1 MARARLV
8 TLTGPGGVG
17 KTRLAA
23 RVASRVARAFPD
35 GVRFVH
41 LADLDDPGLVARAA
55 ATALDLYGDH
65 ATPRRPETPDT
76 LADRLSARR
85 LLLVLD
91 NCEHLHRACAE
102 LTGALLHR
110 TTGVRVLATSR
121 HRLGLTE
128 EHLLDVR
135 PLPLPDPD
143 GDLSATHRHPA
154 LALFADRAAAALPGF
169 TLTPANRTAVARLC
183 HRLDGL
189 PLAIEL
195 AAARMGELGDEDIA
209 GLQTRIDD
217 DHTRAGRHS
226 TLRATIDRSHRLCT
240 PEERSVWARA
250 SVLPGDFDLE
260 TAEAVCG
267 EGAADVLEAVTGLVG
282 KSVLSRETD
291 PDGGVRYRLLDTLR
305 QYGLDRLRQ
314 RPGAERA
321 ARRRHRDWTRTR
333 ATAYE
338 QAWFGP
344 DQRQLATRLRA
355 DRTNLR
361 AALDFSLG
369 SPGSSGAEVGTCGGT
384 CGGASD
390 DPRVGLGADRADL
403 RAELGFSPGRP
414 GHLASSGRP
423 GRPDTEIRAGGGT
436 PDDPRVGLG
445 ADRADL
451 RAELGFSPGRPGHLA
466 SSGRP
471 GHPDTEI
478 RAGGGTP
485 DDPRVGLRLAAT
497 LWFHWYA
504 SGVPGEGRYWLDRA
518 LEANPE
524 PSRERARAL
533 WASGLLG
540 LLTGSPHELAR
551 GRRRAEEA
559 RALAR
564 RLGDAAEAAHAG
576 YVVGVGLLLGGE
588 QAAAL
593 RHFEDAV
600 ARGPVPGGHAALAGL
615 ERVQLACALASSGE
629 ADRAVALCE
638 NVLRVCG
645 EYGEQWVRSYALR
658 ALALAHVVREDPQ
671 RAEPPAREAL
681 RIAHTLHDVL
691 GIAPALDLLALT
703 ATAHHHAH
711 EHAAVLL
718 GAADRVRST
727 PSDPVRQDAET
738 GAREGLGRRA
748 YERAY
753 RRGAGFGLTG
763 IVKYALREDDSGDG
777 NGNGN
782 GRSEPPSDTRGSR
795 DRGTRLTRRETEVAA
810 LIAEGLANQ
819 QIADRLV
826 IARRTAEGHVERILG
841 KLGLSN
847 RTQIAAWVATH
858 R

>member
-1 MARARLV
+1 MGGSAPRTDCRSPAERTPAERTPTEPPVETTSFVDRRDEQAEVRALLAKARLV

-17 KTRLAA
+17 KTRLAV
-23 RVASRVARAFPD
+23 RVATRVARAFPD
-35 GVRFVH
+35 GVRFAH
-41 LADLDDPGLVARAA
+41 LADLDDPDLVPRAVADALGLH
-55 ATALDLYGDH
+55 GH
-65 ATPRRPETPDT
+65 AGRRQPDA
-76 LADRLSARR
+76 LADRLSTRR

-102 LTGALLHR
+102 LAGALLHR

-143 GDLSATHRHPA
+143 GDLSAAHRHPA
-154 LALFADRAAAALPGF
+154 LALFADRAAAVLPGF

-195 AAARMGELGDEDIA
+195 AAARMGELGDQDIA
-209 GLQTRIDD
+209 GLPTRIDD
-217 DHTRAGRHS
+217 EQASRRGDRHG
-226 TLRATIDRSHRLCT
+226 TLRATIDRSHQLCT
-240 PEERSVWARA
+240 PEERLVWARA
-250 SVLPGDFDLE
+250 SVLAGDFDLE

-267 EGAADVLEAVTGLVG
+267 EGADDVLEAVTGLVG

-305 QYGLDRLRQ
+305 RYGLDRLRQ

-321 ARRRHRDWTRTR
+321 ARRRHQDWTRTR
-333 ATAYE
+333 ATEYE

-344 DQRQLATRLRA
+344 GQRQMTARLRA
-355 DRTNLR
+355 DRANLR

-369 SPGSSGAEVGTCGGT
+369 GTGGPGSPG
-384 CGGASD
+384 
-390 DPRVGLGADRADL
+390 
-403 RAELGFSPGRP
+403 
-414 GHLASSGRP
+414 
-423 GRPDTEIRAGGGT
+423 TENRAGGGA
-436 PDDPRVGLG
+436 PDDPR
-445 ADRADL
+445 AA
-451 RAELGFSPGRPGHLA
+451 
-466 SSGRP
+466 
-471 GHPDTEI
+471 
-478 RAGGGTP
+478 
-485 DDPRVGLRLAAT
+485 LRLAGA

-533 WASGLLG
+533 WAAGLLG
-540 LLTGSPHELAR
+540 LLTGPPEELAR

-576 YVVGVGLLLGGE
+576 YAVGVGLLLGGE
-588 QAAAL
+588 PAAAL

-600 ARGPVPGGHAALAGL
+600 ARGPVPGGHTALVGL
-615 ERVQLACALASSGE
+615 ERVQLSCALAALGE

-645 EYGEQWVRSYALR
+645 EHGEQWVRSYALR
-658 ALALAHVVREDPQ
+658 ALAHAHALREDWR

-681 RIAHTLHDVL
+681 RVAHTLHDVL

-711 EHAAVLL
+711 ERAAVLL

-727 PSDPVRQDAET
+727 PSDSVRQDAGT

-753 RRGAGFGLTG
+753 RRGEGFGLTG
-763 IVKYALREDDSGDG
+763 IVKYALREEDSGD
-777 NGNGN
+777 
-782 GRSEPPSDTRGSR
+782 GRSEPPPSSSSPHGLS

-847 RTQIAAWVATH
+847 RTQIAAWVTTH

>member
-1 MARARLV
+1 MGGSAPRTDCRSPAGRTPAEPPVSETTSFVDRRDEQAEVRALLAKARLV

-17 KTRLAA
+17 KTRLAV
-23 RVASRVARAFPD
+23 RVATRVARAFPD
-35 GVRFVH
+35 GVRFAH
-41 LADLDDPGLVARAA
+41 LADLDDPDLVPRAVADALGLHGHAGHRQ
-55 ATALDLYGDH
+55 LD
-65 ATPRRPETPDT
+65 A
-76 LADRLSARR
+76 LADRLSTRR

-102 LTGALLHR
+102 LAGALLHR

-143 GDLSATHRHPA
+143 GDLSAAHRHPA
-154 LALFADRAAAALPGF
+154 LALFADRAAAVLPGF

-195 AAARMGELGDEDIA
+195 AAARMGELGDQDIT

-217 DHTRAGRHS
+217 EQASRRGDRHG
-226 TLRATIDRSHRLCT
+226 TLRATIDRSHQLCT
-240 PEERSVWARA
+240 PEERLVWARA
-250 SVLPGDFDLE
+250 SVLAGDFDLE

-267 EGAADVLEAVTGLVG
+267 EGADDVLEAVTGLVG

-305 QYGLDRLRQ
+305 RYGLDRLRQ

-321 ARRRHRDWTRTR
+321 ARRRHRDWTGTR

-344 DQRQLATRLRA
+344 DQRQLAARLRA
-355 DRTNLR
+355 DRANLR

-369 SPGSSGAEVGTCGGT
+369 GSGSPGSPGSSGGPGVEVRAGG
-384 CGGASD
+384 GGSEGRR
-390 DPRVGLGADRADL
+390 PGLGVDRASL
-403 RAELGFSPGRP
+403 RGELDFSSGGFGRLGSPESPG
-414 GHLASSGRP
+414 
-423 GRPDTEIRAGGGT
+423 TEIRAGGGA
-436 PDDPRVGLG
+436 PDDPR
-445 ADRADL
+445 AA
-451 RAELGFSPGRPGHLA
+451 
-466 SSGRP
+466 
-471 GHPDTEI
+471 
-478 RAGGGTP
+478 
-485 DDPRVGLRLAAT
+485 LRLAGA

-533 WASGLLG
+533 WAAGLLG
-540 LLTGSPHELAR
+540 LLSGPPEELAR

-576 YVVGVGLLLGGE
+576 YAVGVGLLLGGE
-588 QAAAL
+588 PAAAL

-600 ARGPVPGGHAALAGL
+600 ARGPVPGGHTALIGL
-615 ERVQLACALASSGE
+615 ERVQLACALAALGE

-645 EYGEQWVRSYALR
+645 EHGEQWVRSYALR
-658 ALALAHVVREDPQ
+658 ALAHAHALREDWR

-681 RIAHTLHDVL
+681 SVAHTLHDVL

-711 EHAAVLL
+711 ERAAVLL

-727 PSDPVRQDAET
+727 PSDSVRQDAGT

-753 RRGAGFGLTG
+753 RRGERFGLTG
-763 IVKYALREDDSGDG
+763 IVKYALREEDSGD
-777 NGNGN
+777 
-782 GRSEPPSDTRGSR
+782 GRSEPPPSSSSPHGLS

-847 RTQIAAWVATH
+847 RTQIAAWVTTH

>member
-369 SPGSSGAEVGTCGGT
+369 SPGSPGSPGSSGSPGAEVGT

-390 DPRVGLGADRADL
+390 DPRAGFGADRADL
-403 RAELGFSPGRP
+403 CAELGFSPERP
-414 GHLASSGRP
+414 GHPASP
-423 GRPDTEIRAGGGT
+423 A
-436 PDDPRVGLG
+436 
-445 ADRADL
+445 
-451 RAELGFSPGRPGHLA
+451 SPA
-466 SSGRP
+466 SP

-564 RLGDAAEAAHAG
+564 RLGDAVEAAHAG

-629 ADRAVALCE
+629 TDRAVALCE

>member
-1 MARARLV
+1 MSETTSFVDRRDEQAQVRALLARARLV

-23 RVASRVARAFPD
+23 RVATRVARAFPD

-41 LADLDDPGLVARAA
+41 LADLDDLDDPGLVARAA

-65 ATPRRPETPDT
+65 ATPRRPETPDA

-102 LTGALLHR
+102 LAGALLHR

-217 DHTRAGRHS
+217 EQASRCGDRHS
-226 TLRATIDRSHRLCT
+226 TLRATIDRSHQLCT
-240 PEERSVWARA
+240 ADERLVWARV

-344 DQRQLATRLRA
+344 GQRQSATRLRA
-355 DRTNLR
+355 DHANLR

-369 SPGSSGAEVGTCGGT
+369 SSGSSGGPRAEVRTGG
-384 CGGASD
+384 GVPDDRPASLRVNLPAASD
-390 DPRVGLGADRADL
+390 
-403 RAELGFSPGRP
+403 FSPGRP
-414 GHLASSGRP
+414 GRLASP
-423 GRPDTEIRAGGGT
+423 GSPDTEIRARGGA
-436 PDDPRVGLG
+436 PDDPQ
-445 ADRADL
+445 A
-451 RAELGFSPGRPGHLA
+451 
-466 SSGRP
+466 
-471 GHPDTEI
+471 
-478 RAGGGTP
+478 
-485 DDPRVGLRLAAT
+485 GLRLAAT

-540 LLTGSPHELAR
+540 LLTGSPEELAR
-551 GRRRAEEA
+551 GRRQAEEA

-588 QAAAL
+588 PAAAL

-615 ERVQLACALASSGE
+615 ERVQLACALASLGE

-658 ALALAHVVREDPQ
+658 ALALAHTVREDPH

-681 RIAHTLHDVL
+681 RIAHTLHDTL
-691 GIAPALDLLALT
+691 GIAPALDLLALI

-718 GAADRVRST
+718 GAADRLRST

-753 RRGAGFGLTG
+753 RRGAGFGLAG
-763 IVKYALREDDSGDG
+763 IVKYALREEDSGDR
-777 NGNGN
+777 NGN
-782 GRSEPPSDTRGSR
+782 GRPGPPSDTHGSG

-810 LIAEGLANQ
+810 LVAEGLANQ

-847 RTQIAAWVATH
+847 RTQIAAWVTTT
-858 R
+858 RR